1 MEMSKH
7 EIYLEVCLIAVAL
20 FLLWRTKPV
29 APCLHEYLPQDDF
42 NSVLCRHVEAN
53 YKLPMCLQALQIS
66 GFTSSH
72 SYLIAAALYQF
83 L

>member
-7 EIYLEVCLIAVAL
+7 EIYLEVCLMAVAL

-42 NSVLCRHVEAN
+42 NFNSVLCRHVEAN
-53 YKLPMCLQALQIS
+53 
-66 GFTSSH
+66 
-72 SYLIAAALYQF
+72 
-83 L
+83 